1 MSCHALCLLPRE
13 FEKISHTDHQPLI
26 PPHQPCKIVGFNSQ
40 QPLLISFHTYPFR
53 LPRSV
58 LCVIST
64 SLISLAERYRDQKLF
79 LILHANWQNS
89 ITSFSL
95 HFRRRTPSSPQQQQ
109 QMGTIR
115 FSRIS
120 FRSRS
125 FEPSLE
131 NQPLYSFA
139 NHTAFISSWDEGRR
153 PYYIYILIH
162 CAPALFSFI
171 PATQSARWCCER
183 SFNCTFFLLANS
195 RKCITMNAW
204 QMQQEF
210 ARKKK

>member
-64 SLISLAERYRDQKLF
+64 SLISLAQRYRDQKLF

-153 PYYIYILIH
+153 PYYIYISLSIVRRHYLVLFRPPKVLDDAAKGVLIAH
-162 CAPALFSFI
+162 SFYLQ
-171 PATQSARWCCER
+171 THG
-183 SFNCTFFLLANS
+183 
-195 RKCITMNAW
+195 NA
-204 QMQQEF
+204 
-210 ARKKK
+210 